1 MALAFNYMVLRLR
14 AGVFG
19 QLVVMSEESAC
30 MLLQPGATST
40 VTVSSCFEGPHCGLI
55 PLGCAV
61 EKVTTTGLEWD
72 LHGQSLEMHG
82 LVGGV

>member
-1 MALAFNYMVLRLR
+1 MVLRLR